1 MSKQFLRVNNVWTE
15 ILTPSDTKQ
24 YLANLSGES
33 VEIQFS
39 NIRNLNIGAVVT
51 PTFTVGGSI
60 GQICTPK
67 NVYVYAKA
75 KVSNDVVLLNDI
87 DRIKLND
94 QEELSNTLDA
104 LGVQVMRA
112 TERITN
118 LELEKVQHNS
128 NYYWLLRYFLSNT
141 NNIHQFESWLTE
153 KTIKLDKR
161 LYAIERYVI
170 QHKKEYND
178 MKTVMDALDA
188 SGIAGDSLDSL
199 KTSIANVTSEM
210 TSVIGRLNTLEPQ
223 VNDYVVDVNA
233 SLDKAIT
240 PIQSELTNVHY
251 DLNALNNT
259 MVVLANQHTKEEINA
274 AAEQLIKNYEG
285 STEIVER
292 VITSVRDLIIEL
304 INKVDYDDV
313 VVMSSDINT
322 LKE

>member
-1 MSKQFLRVNNVWTE
+1 
-15 ILTPSDTKQ
+15 
-24 YLANLSGES
+24 
-33 VEIQFS
+33 
-39 NIRNLNIGAVVT
+39 
-51 PTFTVGGSI
+51 
-60 GQICTPK
+60 
-67 NVYVYAKA
+67 
-75 KVSNDVVLLNDI
+75 
-87 DRIKLND
+87 
-94 QEELSNTLDA
+94 
-104 LGVQVMRA
+104 
-112 TERITN
+112 
-118 LELEKVQHNS
+118 
-128 NYYWLLRYFLSNT
+128 
-141 NNIHQFESWLTE
+141 
-153 KTIKLDKR
+153 
-161 LYAIERYVI
+161 
-170 QHKKEYND
+170 

-188 SGIAGDSLDSL
+188 SGIGGDSLDSL

-313 VVMSSDINT
+313 VVMSSDIDT

>member
-1 MSKQFLRVNNVWTE
+1 M
-15 ILTPSDTKQ
+15 
-24 YLANLSGES
+24 
-33 VEIQFS
+33 
-39 NIRNLNIGAVVT
+39 
-51 PTFTVGGSI
+51 
-60 GQICTPK
+60 
-67 NVYVYAKA
+67 
-75 KVSNDVVLLNDI
+75 
-87 DRIKLND
+87 
-94 QEELSNTLDA
+94 
-104 LGVQVMRA
+104 
-112 TERITN
+112 
-118 LELEKVQHNS
+118 
-128 NYYWLLRYFLSNT
+128 
-141 NNIHQFESWLTE
+141 
-153 KTIKLDKR
+153 
-161 LYAIERYVI
+161 
-170 QHKKEYND
+170 
-178 MKTVMDALDA
+178 
-188 SGIAGDSLDSL
+188 

-313 VVMSSDINT
+313 VVMSSDMDT